1 MSDPPEPPDSAWTDW
16 GGEGPRLVL
25 AHANGFA
32 PGCYRTLIGLLRSAF
47 RVATFAARPL
57 WGDADPAAVRSWLP
71 LADDL
76 VRLLEARDE
85 SEVVGVGHSLG
96 GVLTAL
102 AAATGPG
109 RFTALVLLDPVV
121 FSGRRAVLWGWMKR
135 LGLGSRFPL
144 ARGARRRR
152 DRWPDLESV
161 RESWQGRAM
170 FRGWDPRA
178 REDYLE
184 ASVAEAPD
192 GTWVLR
198 YPRAWEARIFEI
210 CPHDLWPRLRR
221 VETPTLVVRGAASDT
236 LLPGAAARMAR
247 EMPRATAVELP
258 GTSHFLPM
266 ERPAEVARL
275 IVEFAGSGALPRR
288 PNR

>member
-1 MSDPPEPPDSAWTDW
+1 MSDPPEIPDSAWTEW
-16 GGEGPRLVL
+16 GGDGPRLVL

-32 PGCYRTLIGLLRSAF
+32 PGCYRTVIGRLRSDF

-57 WGDADPAAVRSWLP
+57 WGNAEPAAVGSWLP

-76 VRLLEARDE
+76 ARLLESRRETA
-85 SEVVGVGHSLG
+85 VVGVGHSLG

-102 AAATGPG
+102 AATTSPS

-121 FSGRRAVLWGWMKR
+121 FSGLRAVLWGWMKR

-161 RESWQGRAM
+161 RASWRGRSM

-178 REDYLE
+178 LEDYLE
-184 ASVAEAPD
+184 ASVTEAAD
-192 GTWVLR
+192 GTLVLR
-198 YPRAWEARIFEI
+198 YPKAWEARIFET
-210 CPHDLWPRLRR
+210 CPHDLWPWLRR
-221 VETPTLVVRGAASDT
+221 VEAPTLVVRGPASDT
-236 LLPGAAARMAR
+236 LAPGAAARMAR

-266 ERPAEVARL
+266 ERPEEAARL
-275 IVEFAGSGALPRR
+275 IVDFAGAPDRPPRSAR
-288 PNR
+288 

>member
-1 MSDPPEPPDSAWTDW
+1 
-16 GGEGPRLVL
+16 LVL

-32 PGCYRTLIGLLRSAF
+32 PGCYRTLIARLRSEF

-57 WGDADPAAVRSWLP
+57 WGNARPAAVGSWLP

-76 VRLLEARDE
+76 ARLLESRGETA
-85 SEVVGVGHSLG
+85 VVGVGHSLG
-96 GVLTAL
+96 GVLVAL
-102 AAATGPG
+102 AAAASPS

-121 FSGRRAVLWGWMKR
+121 FSGLRAVLWGWMKR

-144 ARGARRRR
+144 ARRARRRR

-161 RESWQGRAM
+161 RASWHGRSM

-178 REDYLE
+178 LEDYLE
-184 ASVAEAPD
+184 ASVVEGAD
-192 GTWVLR
+192 GGLELR

-221 VETPTLVVRGAASDT
+221 VETPTLVVRGSASDT
-236 LLPGAAARMAR
+236 LAPGAAARMAR
-247 EMPRATAVELP
+247 EMPRARAVELP

-266 ERPAEVARL
+266 ERPEGVARL
-275 IVEFAGSGALPRR
+275 VVDFAGVSGLPRGPHGEPPPSR
-288 PNR
+288 TR